1 MKRWL
6 VSLCMALALVACKD
20 EKKET
25 AQADNRPVIRI
36 GASLMLSGD
45 YARIGQANQK
55 AILMALDKWKTKNT
69 KYDYEVLFED
79 DSFSARKAAVIA
91 NKFIN
96 ADKTKAIISTWGVV
110 APVIADIADKNKV
123 ISMTCA
129 GMSEVA
135 KPYYSFNHFTQNDK
149 LAEKLIPLL
158 KQKNIKKVVLVS
170 TNASAYVEKMDV
182 FKSILPQN
190 GIEIL
195 ATELYA
201 PGETDF
207 RLSIQKLERLNPDA
221 YINFVLMPG
230 TVNYIN
236 QFDQITQGKREMI
249 GLHVFNEMPQKY
261 WPLVN
266 GRYSVR
272 DSSGT
277 AEFSKMFQEKTGIEN
292 QPCTGNQFD
301 NMDLLIWAF
310 ENTPVREGDNVPD
323 TEDVVKTLH
332 SIKNWKGAVGNL
344 IVDDTGIINSDA
356 ILEIYEDGKPVEVK
370 D

>member
-1 MKRWL
+1 MKKWL
-6 VSLCMALALVACKD
+6 LSLCMILTLVACKD
-20 EKKET
+20 EKKES
-25 AQADNRPVIRI
+25 AQASVKPVIKI

-45 YARIGQANQK
+45 YAKIGQANQK
-55 AILMALDKWKTKNT
+55 AILMALEKWKKQNT
-69 KYDYEVLFED
+69 KYNYEVAFED
-79 DSFSARKAAVIA
+79 DGFSARNAAVIA

-96 ADKTKAIISTWGVV
+96 VDKAKAIISTWGVV
-110 APVIADIADKNKV
+110 APVIAEIADKNKV

-135 KPYYSFNHFTQNDK
+135 EPYYSFNHFTQNDK

-158 KQKNIKKVVLVS
+158 KKKNIKTVVLVS
-170 TNASAYVEKMDV
+170 TNATAYVEKMDV

-201 PGETDF
+201 PQETDF
-207 RLSIQKLERLNPDA
+207 RLSIKKLEQLNPDA

-230 TVNYIN
+230 TINFIN

-249 GLHVFNEMPQKY
+249 GLHVFNEMPKKY

-266 GRYSVR
+266 GRYSIR
-272 DSSGT
+272 DSNGT

-310 ENTPVREGDNVPD
+310 ENTPVRTGEIVPD
-323 TEDVVKTLH
+323 NEDVVKTLH
-332 SIKNWKGAVGNL
+332 NIKHWQGAVGN
-344 IVDDTGIINSDA
+344 ISVDDRGIINSEA
-356 ILEIYEDGKPVEVK
+356 LLEQYQEGQPVEIRE
-370 D
+370 

>member
-1 MKRWL
+1 MKKWL
-6 VSLCMALALVACKD
+6 LSLCMVLALVACKD
-20 EKKET
+20 EKKQT
-25 AQADNRPVIRI
+25 AQTKPVVKI
-36 GASLMLSGD
+36 GVSLMLSGD

-55 AILMALDKWKTKNT
+55 AILMALEKWKAKNT
-69 KYDYEVLFED
+69 KYNYQVVFED
-79 DSFSARKAAVIA
+79 DNFSARQAAVIA

-110 APVIADIADKNKV
+110 APVIAEIADKNKV

-135 KPYYSFNHFTQNDK
+135 EPYYSFNHFTQNDK

-158 KQKNIKKVVLVS
+158 KQKGIKSVVLVS
-170 TNASAYVEKMDV
+170 TNASAYVEKMNV
-182 FKSILPQN
+182 FKSVLPQN

-201 PGETDF
+201 PKETDF
-207 RLSIQKLERLNPDA
+207 RLSIQKLEQLNPDA

-230 TVNYIN
+230 TINFIN

-310 ENTPVREGDNVPD
+310 ENTPVRQGESVPN

-332 SIKNWKGAVGNL
+332 SLKNWHGAVGN
-344 IVDDTGIINSDA
+344 ISVDDRGIINSEA
-356 ILEIYEDGKPVEVK
+356 ILEIYKDGTPVEVEE
-370 D
+370 